1 MMIDLIDLLSNTNDF
16 VCTWR
21 NGELY
26 IEPVSP
32 PVQVYTDERLA
43 A

>member
-1 MMIDLIDLLSNTNDF
+1 MLPDLIDLVSNTQDY

-21 NGELY
+21 NGELF
-26 IEPVSP
+26 IESVPAVEVS
-32 PVQVYTDERLA
+32 TDERLA

>member
-1 MMIDLIDLLSNTNDF
+1 MLSDLIDLVSNSEDY

-26 IEPVSP
+26 IEPVTPS
-32 PVQVYTDERLA
+32 VQVNTDERLA

>member
-1 MMIDLIDLLSNTNDF
+1 MLLELIDLVSNSEDY
-16 VCTWR
+16 VCNWR

-26 IEPVSP
+26 IEPNSP
-32 PVQVYTDERLA
+32 AEVISDERLA

>member
-1 MMIDLIDLLSNTNDF
+1 MLFDLIDLMSNSNDF

-21 NGELY
+21 NGEFY
-26 IEPVSP
+26 IEPVTP
-32 PVQVYTDERLA
+32 AQVNTDERWA

>member
-1 MMIDLIDLLSNTNDF
+1 MFFDLIDLLSNSNEF

-21 NGELY
+21 NGEFY
-26 IEPVSP
+26 IEPVAP
-32 PVQVYTDERLA
+32 AQVNTDERLA

>member
-1 MMIDLIDLLSNTNDF
+1 MLPELIDVVSNSEDY
-16 VCTWR
+16 VCNWR

-26 IEPVSP
+26 IEPNSTVE
-32 PVQVYTDERLA
+32 VIADERLA

>member
-1 MMIDLIDLLSNTNDF
+1 MLLELIDLVSNSDDY

-26 IEPVSP
+26 IEPNSP
-32 PVQVYTDERLA
+32 AQVTTDERLA

>member
-1 MMIDLIDLLSNTNDF
+1 MLTDLLDLIASSEDY

-26 IEPVSP
+26 IEPVTP
-32 PVQVYTDERLA
+32 FRLTPTSA
-43 A
+43 

>member
-1 MMIDLIDLLSNTNDF
+1 MLSDLIDLVSNSEDY
-16 VCTWR
+16 VCAWR

-26 IEPVSP
+26 IEPVLP
-32 PVQVYTDERLA
+32 AARLTADERLA

>member
-1 MMIDLIDLLSNTNDF
+1 MLFDLIDLVSNAEDY

-26 IEPVSP
+26 IQPVA
-32 PVQVYTDERLA
+32 PVQVNTDDERLA

>member
-1 MMIDLIDLLSNTNDF
+1 MLSDLIDLVSNSGDY

-26 IEPVSP
+26 IEPVP
-32 PVQVYTDERLA
+32 AQVVTEERLA

>member
-1 MMIDLIDLLSNTNDF
+1 MLTDLIDLVSNTQDY

-26 IEPVSP
+26 IEPVT
-32 PVQVYTDERLA
+32 PVEVNTNERLA